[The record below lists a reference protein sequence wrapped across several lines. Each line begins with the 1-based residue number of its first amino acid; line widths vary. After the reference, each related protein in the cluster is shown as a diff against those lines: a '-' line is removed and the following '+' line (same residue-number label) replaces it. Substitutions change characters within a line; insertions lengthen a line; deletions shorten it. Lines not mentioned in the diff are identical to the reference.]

1 MLSPSTKATWSALLL
16 MGAVGLAG
24 CKSLPTI
31 TWKKE
36 KTNKEKSESMVAS
49 KLAEPIE
56 DTLPNKPTGKMLCDF
71 GQVRESM
78 GQHAEAASLFERAI
92 KTEPKNINAW
102 VGLAKVK
109 MELGH
114 PDQAIAKLQEGL
126 EKMPKSAPLWNEL
139 GIAYTKQEKY
149 DEALDALEK
158 ACKFDGESNLY
169 RANLAGVLVVRG
181 EEQKAYK
188 LYSQTMSE
196 ADARV
201 QIARILGGQGKMAAC
216 QKQIELAIKA
226 DPTNEYAHHLA
237 DEIDPKFQP
246 ASYSAPR

>member
-1 MLSPSTKATWSALLL
+1 
-16 MGAVGLAG
+16 
-24 CKSLPTI
+24 
-31 TWKKE
+31 
-36 KTNKEKSESMVAS
+36 MVAS

-56 DTLPNKPTGKMLCDF
+56 DTLPNKPTAKMLCDF
-71 GQVRESM
+71 GQVRASM
-78 GQHAEAASLFERAI
+78 GLYGDAGSLFERAI
-92 KTEPKNINAW
+92 KAEPKNVNAW

-114 PDQAIAKLQEGL
+114 PDQAIEKLQEGL
-126 EKMPKSAPLWNEL
+126 VRLPKSAALWNEL

-149 DEALDALEK
+149 DEALGALEK

-201 QIARILGGQGKMAAC
+201 QIARILGGQGKMTAC

-246 ASYSAPR
+246 AGYNAPR

>member
-1 MLSPSTKATWSALLL
+1 MLPQLTKATWGALLL
-16 MGAVGLAG
+16 IGVVGLTG
-24 CKSLPTI
+24 CKSLPTV

-36 KTNKEKSESMVAS
+36 KTNKAKSEAMVAS
-49 KLAEPIE
+49 KLSEPME
-56 DTLPNKPTGKMLCDF
+56 DLLPNKPTGKMLCDF
-71 GQVRESM
+71 GQVRISM
-78 GQHAEAASLFERAI
+78 GQYAEAASLFEKAI
-92 KTEPKNINAW
+92 KAEPKNVNAW

-114 PDQAIAKLQEGL
+114 PDQAIERLQEGL
-126 EKMPKSAPLWNEL
+126 AKLPKAAPLWNEL

-158 ACKFDGESNLY
+158 ACKLDSESNLY
-169 RANLAGVLVVRG
+169 RSNLAGILVVRG

-201 QIARILGGQGKMAAC
+201 QIARILGGQGKMTAC
-216 QKQIELAIKA
+216 QKQIDLAIKA
-226 DPTNEYAHHLA
+226 DPTNEYAHQLA
-237 DEIDPKFQP
+237 EEIDPKFQP
-246 ASYSAPR
+246 AGYNAPR